1 MTGTHATGRG
11 QEIKQR
17 AREELRKFLFVSA
30 YLFVC
35 LLALLTFKAVLLGQQ
50 GLHAVPLGFA
60 VGKAL
65 ILGKFL
71 LIGEAARIGRRVR
84 SGTLLQRI
92 GVRVL
97 SMTLLLIVLTVLEEI
112 VVGWFHGHTAGQAL
126 AEMLSRSLPLL
137 LVQCLLMALI
147 LVPLIAFLE
156 IDRTLGA
163 GTLRRLLLAPAAD
176 AGAARGDR
184 PGTGTA

>member
-1 MTGTHATGRG
+1 MTGTHATGRA

-17 AREELRKFLFVSA
+17 AREELRSFLTVST

-35 LLALLTFKAVLLGQQ
+35 LLALLTFKAVLLGQT

-71 LIGEAARIGRRVR
+71 LIGEAARIGSRVR

-137 LVQCLLMALI
+137 LVQCLLMTLI
-147 LVPLIAFLE
+147 LVPLISFFE

-163 GTLRRLLLAPAAD
+163 GTLRRLLLARAAD
-176 AGAARGDR
+176 ADAARGDR

>member
-1 MTGTHATGRG
+1 MTETHATGRG
-11 QEIKQR
+11 QEIKRR
-17 AREELRKFLFVSA
+17 AREELRKFLLVSA

-35 LLALLTFKAVLLGQQ
+35 LLTLLTFKAVLLGQK

-71 LIGEAARIGRRVR
+71 LIGEAARIGSRVR

-97 SMTLLLIVLTVLEEI
+97 SMTVLLIVLTVLEEI
-112 VVGWFHGHTAGQAL
+112 VVGWFHGHPVGQTL

-137 LVQCLLMALI
+137 LVQCLLMTLI
-147 LVPLIAFLE
+147 LVPLITFFE
-156 IDRTLGA
+156 IDRSLGA
-163 GTLRRLLLAPAAD
+163 GTLRRLLLAPAA
-176 AGAARGDR
+176 GADGARGDR
-184 PGTGTA
+184 PGTGAA

>member
-1 MTGTHATGRG
+1 MTETHATGRG
-11 QEIKQR
+11 QDLKQR
-17 AREELRKFLFVSA
+17 AREELRKFLIVSA

-35 LLALLTFKAVLLGQQ
+35 LLALLTFKAVLLGQV

-71 LIGEAARIGRRVR
+71 LIGEAARIGSRVR

-97 SMTLLLIVLTVLEEI
+97 SMSLLLIVLTVLEEVI
-112 VVGWFHGHTAGQAL
+112 VGWFHGHSAGQTL

-137 LVQCLLMALI
+137 LVQCLLMTLI
-147 LVPLIAFLE
+147 LVPLITFFE
-156 IDRTLGA
+156 VDRTLGA
-163 GTLRRLLLAPAAD
+163 GTLKRLLLAPAA
-176 AGAARGDR
+176 GAEESRGDR
-184 PGTGTA
+184 PGAGAA